1 MIVESNKKEQQ
12 ETTQMKSDFN
22 VITGEY
28 LRVDGEKY
36 FRIANSHLMDD
47 FFMSLVGASDHWMFV
62 SSDGSLTT
70 GRRNPDTALF
80 PYASDDQISA
90 ARAQTGSLTLVRI
103 AGEGSNT
110 LWQPYSADSHSDFEI
125 RRNLYKT
132 PLGNKLIFEEIN
144 ETLGL
149 MFRYRWAFS
158 EKFGFVRSCHIE
170 NIGGKDLTF
179 ELLDGIQNIVPF
191 GAESEF
197 LMRYSNLANAYKKN
211 ELIGNNV
218 GVYYLSSIPSDR
230 AEPSEGLKATTAWQ
244 VGLKADATLISV
256 QQLAAFRG
264 GVIASR
270 EDDVRGKAG
279 AYLAQQSLTLKPG
292 ESQRWHVVAELCQ
305 DHSAIVALDDW
316 LGSTSQSDIEAA
328 LEADIEVNQQEFIR
342 IVGSS
347 DGLQLGA
354 NERRCNRHLSNT
366 VFNVMRG
373 GLPLANYDVPTA
385 DFRDHVAKFN
395 QQVAN
400 DHGSFLDSLP
410 ETLHAEE
417 LRSQVTDQNDPH
429 LTRLGMEYLPLAFSR
444 RHGDPTRPWN
454 RFSIDLRSEDGNTN
468 LNYQGNWRDIFQNW
482 EALSLSFPRFTTA
495 MICRFLNATTAD
507 GYNAY
512 RVTKDGFEWEVA
524 EPDDPW
530 ANIGYW
536 GDHQII
542 YLLKL
547 LEWNRRFEPKA
558 LDGLLNSP
566 LFAHANVPYNIKPF
580 EEICKNP
587 RDTIQYDHDRANQI
601 ESRVESIGAD
611 GKLLHDGSGN
621 IHRVTMI
628 EKLLTLSL
636 AKLSNFVP
644 DGGIWLNTQ
653 RPEWNDA
660 NNALVG
666 NGMSVVTT
674 CYLHR
679 WFMFLKDWIEHSSD
693 DSFDVSAEVAE
704 FFTDI
709 QAILAKHEGGLG
721 QAYDAA
727 RRAEVVTALSQ
738 AGSKYRSGLYGSGPS
753 GKQTSVSKAD
763 CVALF
768 ETARKHIEATIR
780 SNRREDGLYHAYNL
794 LNLNDGSAEVE
805 YLYEMCEGQVAVLSA
820 GLLEP
825 TEVVSLL
832 DSLRSS
838 ALYRENQD
846 SYLLYPD
853 RQLARFLDKNCIDK
867 KSVESNPLIQ
877 KLLADGN
884 EQIVKRDIK
893 GDVHFSGDFRNSGDV
908 RKAFG
913 NLGNAYAELVA
924 SDGDSLVA
932 IFDDV
937 FAHRQFTGR
946 SGTFFG
952 YEGLGSIYWHMVS
965 KLVLAVSENF
975 FWAIESGSDQKTVDS
990 LAGHFDAI
998 RLGVGAE
1005 KHPVQYGAFPTDPYS
1020 HTPENAGV
1028 KQPGMTGQVKED
1040 ILSRFAELGV
1050 KIKDS
1055 TLSFGLD
1062 LFDADELLESDG
1074 EFTYCN
1080 VEGEF
1085 KMEPVPTSGFA
1096 YTLFQVP
1103 IIYQPGDSDQIV
1115 VTLTDGSEVKFE
1127 GTSIDQATSEKL
1139 FSRVGEVVKI
1149 SCSFRCLNQVA

>member
-1 MIVESNKKEQQ
+1 MIVESNKKEQ
-12 ETTQMKSDFN
+12 EATAMKSDFP

-28 LRVDGEKY
+28 LRLDGEKY
-36 FRIANSHLMDD
+36 FRIENVHQMDD

-62 SSDGSLTT
+62 SSAGALTA

-80 PYASDDQISA
+80 PYAADDQISA
-90 ARAQTGSLTLVRI
+90 ARAQAGSLTLVRI
-103 AGEGSNT
+103 EGDDKPAGDKPT
-110 LWQPYSADSHSDFEI
+110 VWQPYSADAHSDFEI

-132 PLGNKLIFEEIN
+132 PLGNKLVFEEIN
-144 ETLGL
+144 ESLGL
-149 MFRYRWAFS
+149 LFRYRWAFS

-170 NIGGKDLTF
+170 NIGNAEVAFD
-179 ELLDGIQNIVPF
+179 LLDGIQNIVPF

-211 ELIGNNV
+211 ELTGNNI
-218 GVYYLSSIPSDR
+218 GIYYLSSIPSDR
-230 AEPSEGLKATTAWQ
+230 AEPSEGLRATTVWQ
-244 VGLKADATLISV
+244 VGLPSSVALISTQKV
-256 QQLAAFRG
+256 AAFRNG
-264 GVIASR
+264 ESPAR
-270 EDDVRGKAG
+270 EIDVRGKAG
-279 AYLAQQSLTLKPG
+279 AYLVPATLTLQPG
-292 ESQRWHVVAELCQ
+292 DSQRWHVVAELCQ

-316 LGSTSQSDIEAA
+316 RSTSQSHIKAAIEEDIAA
-328 LEADIEVNQQEFIR
+328 NEQEFIR
-342 IVGSS
+342 IIGSS

-373 GLPLANYDVPTA
+373 GLPLANYDVPTT
-385 DFRDHVAKFN
+385 DFREHVAKFN
-395 QQVAN
+395 QQVAG
-400 DHGSFLDSLP
+400 DHSSFLESLP

-417 LRSQVTDQNDPH
+417 LRAQVAQQNDPH

-454 RFSIDLRSEDGNTN
+454 RFSIDLRSEDGSTN

-482 EALSLSFPRFTTA
+482 EALGVSFPRFITA

-512 RVTKDGFEWEVA
+512 RVTKDGFEWEEA
-524 EPDDPW
+524 HPDDPW

-547 LEWNRRFEPKA
+547 LEWNRRFEPQA

-566 LFAHANVPYNIKPF
+566 LFVHANVPYSIKSF
-580 EEICKNP
+580 EEICKTP
-587 RDTIQYDHDRANQI
+587 CDTIVYDHDRAKQI
-601 ESRVESIGAD
+601 EQRVESTGAD

-621 IHRVTMI
+621 IHRVTMV

-679 WFMFLKDWIEHSSD
+679 WFMFLNDWVEQSSD
-693 DSFDVSAEVAE
+693 DSFEVSAEVAQ
-704 FFTDI
+704 FFSDI
-709 QAILAKHEGGLG
+709 QAILTQHEGDLN

-727 RRAEVVTALSQ
+727 RRGEVVTALSK
-738 AGSKYRSGLYGSGPS
+738 AGSKYRSGLYASALS
-753 GKQTSVSKAD
+753 GKRTSVSKAD
-763 CVALF
+763 CLALF

-780 SNRREDGLYHAYNL
+780 SNRRADGLYHAYNL
-794 LNLNDGSAEVE
+794 LDLNDGGAEVE

-820 GLLEP
+820 QLLEP
-825 TEVVSLL
+825 SEVVSLL
-832 DSLRSS
+832 DSLRNS

-853 RQLARFLDKNCIDK
+853 RQLARFLDKNCIGK
-867 KSVESNPLIQ
+867 EAVASNALIQ

-884 EQIVKRDIK
+884 EQVVKRDIK
-893 GDVHFSGDFRNSGDV
+893 GEVHFRGDFRNSGDL
-908 RKAFG
+908 REAFG
-913 NLGNAYAELVA
+913 KLGDAYADLVS

-932 IFDDV
+932 TFDDV

-975 FWAIESGSDQKTVDS
+975 FWAIENGCDQETVDS
-990 LAGHFDAI
+990 LAKHFDAI
-998 RLGVGAE
+998 RQGLGAE
-1005 KHPVQYGAFPTDPYS
+1005 KHPAAYGGFPTDPYS

-1040 ILSRFAELGV
+1040 VLSRFAELGV
-1050 KIKDS
+1050 QIKDS
-1055 TLSFGLD
+1055 TLSFGLQ
-1062 LFDADELLESDG
+1062 LFDRDELLESVG
-1074 EFTYCN
+1074 EFTYCD
-1080 VEGEF
+1080 VAGEF
-1085 KMEPVPTSGFA
+1085 QKLHVPERGFA

-1103 IIYQPGDSDQIV
+1103 IIYQPGESDRITV
-1115 VTLTDGSEVKFE
+1115 HFGDGYEATFE
-1127 GTSIDQATSEKL
+1127 GNSLDQEVSQRL
-1139 FSRVGEVVKI
+1139 FSRTGEVAKI
-1149 SCSFRCLNQVA
+1149 VCEFVALN